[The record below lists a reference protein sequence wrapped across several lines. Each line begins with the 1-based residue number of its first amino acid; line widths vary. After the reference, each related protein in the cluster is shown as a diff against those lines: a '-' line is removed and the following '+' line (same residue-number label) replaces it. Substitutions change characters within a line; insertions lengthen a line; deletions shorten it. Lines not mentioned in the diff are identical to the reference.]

1 MEAALLLYIYSVDL
15 QVEKFLLHN
24 VFRLWIWCDTLC
36 VVDVIE
42 IHTLFFP
49 TLLLLL
55 LLLLQVQE
63 TGGRQLEQSQWDSPS
78 RN

>member
-1 MEAALLLYIYSVDL
+1 MCLGCGYGVIL
-15 QVEKFLLHN
+15 
-24 VFRLWIWCDTLC
+24 LC

-42 IHTLFFP
+42 IHTPFFP
-49 TLLLLL
+49 TL

-63 TGGRQLEQSQWDSPS
+63 TGGRQLGQSQWDSPS